1 MKSEATFL
9 GQVINVNS
17 SSVEI
22 KISDEIPSAAPII
35 DGKLY
40 RIGQIGTFVK
50 FPIGSLSLYGV
61 VSSVS
66 NTPSKET
73 KDSNTPNYGSRFLT
87 VQLIGEK
94 QGDDDF
100 QKGVGFYPTIN
111 DEVHLV
117 TEKDLL
123 DIYGSKNEEGLV
135 KIGTHSSSERL
146 PVYLDLDKLILRHS
160 AILGSTG
167 SGKSNT
173 TAHILK
179 SIVQNNQGSRVV
191 LIDVHG
197 EYKDSFPSEAKV
209 LKINDTKSPLYLPFW
224 LMNFDELA
232 MFLVNRPVG
241 MGGESIQDK
250 RLRQEITERKIQNA
264 ENLNAGKI
272 NKEFVTS
279 DSPIPFDIK
288 ELWYDFNREVNATYN
303 IAAKESQNKKTE
315 CLIEEGDKDS
325 LVAPKFQAYSPDNSA
340 PFMSKNKEMDLY
352 EKKILSKLKDSR
364 FNFMFEVGD
373 YKDFEEYDLDHL
385 LRSWMEHDK
394 PLTILDLSG
403 VPFELIDLTVGV
415 ISRFIFDGMYWGRF
429 ESYTGRQ
436 RPLLMV
442 YEEAHSYLPNNAE
455 GKGIFGYARKAVEK
469 IYKEGRKFGLGS
481 LVITQR
487 PSEIS
492 HTILAQVGTFIA
504 LRLTNSSDKS
514 TVSSSAPNNMTSLID
529 LLPSLRIGEA
539 IIVGESIKVPS
550 RVRIPVVEPRPSSDD
565 PKVYKSW
572 QHEFKGDEE
581 NYKQVVTS
589 IRIQKPIQRS

>member
-1 MKSEATFL
+1 MKRDVTYL

-17 SSVEI
+17 SAVEV
-22 KISDEIPSAAPII
+22 KISDDIPSSAPIVE
-35 DGKLY
+35 GKIY
-40 RIGQIGTFVK
+40 RIGQIGSFVK
-50 FPIGSLSLYGV
+50 FPIGSLILFGV

-66 NTPSKET
+66 NTPSKEQN
-73 KDSNTPNYGSRFLT
+73 DDTPNYGSRYLT

-117 TEKDLL
+117 TENDLL
-123 DIYGSKNEEGLV
+123 NIYGSSGEVGLV
-135 KIGTHSSSERL
+135 KVGTHSSSERL

-179 SIVQNNQGSRVV
+179 SIVNNNQGSRVV
-191 LIDVHG
+191 LIDIHG
-197 EYKDSFPSEAKV
+197 EYKDAFTNESKV
-209 LKINDTKSPLYLPFW
+209 FRINDSTNPLFLPFW

-232 MFLVNRPVG
+232 MFLVNRPIG
-241 MGGESIQDK
+241 MVGESPQDK
-250 RLRQEITERKIQNA
+250 RLRQEITERKKENA
-264 ENLNAGKI
+264 ENLKAGRV
-272 NKEFVTS
+272 NDEFVTS
-279 DSPIPFDIK
+279 DSPIPFDMK
-288 ELWYDFNREVNATYN
+288 QLWYDLAREIVATYTKSPIN
-303 IAAKESQNKKTE
+303 EQTRENEAEILDEGSAEN
-315 CLIEEGDKDS
+315 LIY
-325 LVAPKFQAYSPDNSA
+325 PKFIEYSMTNSE
-340 PFMSKNKEMDLY
+340 PFKSKHEAMVTY

-373 YKDFEEYDLDHL
+373 YKDFENYDLDHL
-385 LRSWMEHDK
+385 LRSWIEHDK

-403 VPFELIDLTVGV
+403 VPFELIDLVVGV
-415 ISRFIFDGMYWGRF
+415 ISRFIFDGMYWGRK

-442 YEEAHSYLPNNAE
+442 YEEAHSYLPNNSE
-455 GKGIFGYARKAVEK
+455 SKGIFGYARKAVEK

-481 LVITQR
+481 MVITQR

-492 HTILAQVGTFIA
+492 HTILAQVGTYIA

-529 LLPSLRIGEA
+529 LLPSLRVGEA
-539 IIVGESIKVPS
+539 IIVGESIRVPS
-550 RVRIPVVEPRPSSDD
+550 RVRIPIVDPRPSSND
-565 PKVYKSW
+565 PKVYKAW
-572 QHEFKGDEE
+572 QNKFNANEE
-581 NYKQVVTS
+581 NYKSVVTS
-589 IRIQKPIQRS
+589 IRTQKPI

>member
-1 MKSEATFL
+1 MKNDVTYL
-9 GQVINVNS
+9 GEVINVNS
-17 SSVEI
+17 SAVEV
-22 KISDEIPSAAPII
+22 KISDEIPSSAPIV

-40 RIGQIGTFVK
+40 RIGQIGTFIK
-50 FPIGSLSLYGV
+50 FPIGSLILYGI

-66 NTPSKET
+66 NTPLKEQN
-73 KDSNTPNYGSRFLT
+73 DGIPNYGSRYLT

-94 QGDDDF
+94 QGDEEF
-100 QKGVGFYPTIN
+100 QKGIGFYPTIN
-111 DEVHLV
+111 DEAHLV

-123 DIYGSKNEEGLV
+123 DIYGCSDEIGLV

-179 SIVQNNQGSRVV
+179 SITQNNQGSRIV
-191 LIDVHG
+191 LIDIHG
-197 EYKDSFPSEAKV
+197 EYKDAFPDDAKV
-209 LKINDTKSPLYLPFW
+209 LRINDATNPLYLPFW

-232 MFLVNRPVG
+232 MFVVNRPLG
-241 MGGESIQDK
+241 QEWPQDK
-250 RLRQEITERKIQNA
+250 RLRQEITERKILNS
-264 ENLNAGKI
+264 ENLKAGRV
-272 NKEFVTS
+272 NSEFVTS

-288 ELWYDFNREVNATYN
+288 QLWYDLCREIVATYTT
-303 IAAKESQNKKTE
+303 SQKPQQSSETE
-315 CLIEEGDKDS
+315 ATCTTEGSANDLI
-325 LVAPKFQAYSPDNSA
+325 SPVFEPYTMGATEPYKSQLT
-340 PFMSKNKEMDLY
+340 EMEMY

-373 YKDFEEYDLDHL
+373 YEDFQNCDLDHL
-385 LRSWMEHDK
+385 LRSWIEHDK

-403 VPFELIDLTVGV
+403 VPFELIDLVVGI
-415 ISRFIFDGMYWGRF
+415 ISRFVFDGMYWGKN

-442 YEEAHSYLPNNAE
+442 YEEAHSYLPNNSE
-455 GKGIFGYARKAVEK
+455 EKGIFGYARKAVEK
-469 IYKEGRKFGLGS
+469 IYKEGRKFGIGS
-481 LVITQR
+481 MVITQR

-492 HTILAQVGTFIA
+492 HTILAQVGTYIA
-504 LRLTNSSDKS
+504 LRLTNASDKS
-514 TVSSSAPNNMTSLID
+514 TVSASAPNNMTSLMD

-539 IIVGESIKVPS
+539 VVVGESIKVPS
-550 RVRIPVVEPRPSSDD
+550 RVKIPQVEPRPSSND
-565 PKVYKSW
+565 PDVSTSW
-572 QHEFKGDEE
+572 QQEVTLSED

-589 IRIQKPIQRS
+589 IRTQKPIQRN

>member
-1 MKSEATFL
+1 MKNDVTYL

-17 SSVEI
+17 SAVEI
-22 KISDEIPSAAPII
+22 KISDDIPSSAPIVE
-35 DGKLY
+35 GKLY
-40 RIGQIGTFVK
+40 RIGQIGSFVK
-50 FPIGSLSLYGV
+50 FPIGSLVLYGV

-66 NTPSKET
+66 NTPSKEQN
-73 KDSNTPNYGSRFLT
+73 DDTPNYGSRYLT

-94 QGDDDF
+94 QGDEEF

-117 TEKDLL
+117 TENDLL
-123 DIYGSKNEEGLV
+123 NIYGSNEEQGLV
-135 KIGTHSSSERL
+135 KVGTHSSSERL

-167 SGKSNT
+167 SGKSNA

-179 SIVQNNQGSRVV
+179 SIVNNNQGSRVI
-191 LIDVHG
+191 LIDIHG
-197 EYKDSFPSEAKV
+197 EYKDAFPNESKV
-209 LKINDTKSPLYLPFW
+209 FKINDTSNPLYLPFW

-232 MFLVNRPVG
+232 MFLVNRPLG
-241 MGGESIQDK
+241 QEWPQDK
-250 RLRQEITERKIQNA
+250 RLRQEITDRKI
-264 ENLNAGKI
+264 LNSTKLKAGKV

-288 ELWYDFNREVNATYN
+288 QLWYDFNREVNGTYN
-303 IAAKESQNKKTE
+303 VGDKDKQNQLTE
-315 CLIEEGDKDS
+315 CLEKEGDKNN
-325 LVAPKFQAYSPDNSA
+325 LIPPKFQPYSMGNAIPH
-340 PFMSKNKEMDLY
+340 MSKNKDMEMY

-364 FNFMFEVGD
+364 FNFMFEVGN
-373 YKDFEEYDLDHL
+373 YKDSKKYDLDHL
-385 LRSWMEHDK
+385 LRLWIEHDK

-415 ISRFIFDGMYWGRF
+415 ISRFIFDGMYWGRK

-442 YEEAHSYLPNNAE
+442 YEEAHSYLPNNSE
-455 GKGIFGYARKAVEK
+455 GKGILGYARKAVEK

-481 LVITQR
+481 MVITQR

-492 HTILAQVGTFIA
+492 HTILAQVGTYIA

-529 LLPSLRIGEA
+529 LLPSLRVGEA

-550 RVRIPVVEPRPSSDD
+550 RVRIPQHEPRPSSND
-565 PKVYKSW
+565 PKVSSSW
-572 QHEFKGDEE
+572 QNQFNLNEE
-581 NYKQVVTS
+581 NYKEVVTS
-589 IRIQKPIQRS
+589 IRTQKPIQRS